1 LQEERKI
8 KKEEFLAAIESKKNE
23 KRNRTRKEKK
33 EAKVRVNFNL
43 IKKHFFIYVL
53 FLIVFCERMG

>member
-8 KKEEFLAAIESKKNE
+8 KKEEFQAALESKKNE

-33 EAKVRVNFNL
+33 EAKVRVNILKN
-43 IKKHFFIYVL
+43 
-53 FLIVFCERMG
+53 